1 MLVSR
6 HDIADIWV
14 AFFEECPQFCCGQA
28 DMFDSSPTQQG
39 TIIFAATLSSVI
51 GSFAIAGLENLML
64 STMGLS
70 LLSVRKINGSLGC
83 VLQSSSMLLFG
94 ASRSPTQAI
103 ATYSL
108 RTPNNQP
115 ALANGRM
122 GN

>member
-1 MLVSR
+1 
-6 HDIADIWV
+6 
-14 AFFEECPQFCCGQA
+14 
-28 DMFDSSPTQQG
+28 MFDSSPTQQG

-108 RTPNNQP
+108 RKPNNQRAVVMP
-115 ALANGRM
+115 RRFDWADGILRRRLPCVQTIYSSA
-122 GN
+122 

>member
-1 MLVSR
+1 ML
-6 HDIADIWV
+6 
-14 AFFEECPQFCCGQA
+14 A

-39 TIIFAATLSSVI
+39 TIIFGATLSSVI

-108 RTPNNQP
+108 RTYANQQT
-115 ALANGRM
+115 LAKPRRF
-122 GN
+122 